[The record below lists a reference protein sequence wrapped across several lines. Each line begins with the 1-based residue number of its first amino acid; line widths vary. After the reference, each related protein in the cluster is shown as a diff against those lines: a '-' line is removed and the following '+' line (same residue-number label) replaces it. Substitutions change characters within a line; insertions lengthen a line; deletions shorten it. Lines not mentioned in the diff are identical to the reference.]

1 LRAIHSREIGPGI
14 SVWIRIDCSTVLLLK
29 ARERPCTVR
38 PSSGTART
46 LSAHRT
52 IRPVVER
59 IPERYAGGSAALVTG
74 GSSGI
79 GLAIVRDLLE
89 HDVHVSFASRAPGR
103 AGVSSAHPIAVDLA
117 DPAAAAA
124 AVDEHMAVHG
134 RLDVLVNA
142 AGLARP
148 ERIDAISLDA
158 FDAQI
163 ALNVRATV
171 AVCTAALPHL
181 RARRGLIVNVASI
194 LGLHG
199 DPALAVYAA
208 TKHAV
213 VGYSRSLAGA
223 LRQDG
228 VRVTALCPGYVAT
241 PFTERALAYVLA
253 DEMVQPADCARAV
266 RMLLELSPQT
276 FVPEL
281 VLDRLGSV
289 DARLRD

>member
-1 LRAIHSREIGPGI
+1 
-14 SVWIRIDCSTVLLLK
+14 
-29 ARERPCTVR
+29 
-38 PSSGTART
+38 
-46 LSAHRT
+46 
-52 IRPVVER
+52 VVEPV
-59 IPERYAGGSAALVTG
+59 PETRGGASAALVTG

-89 HDVHVSFASRAPGR
+89 HGMHVSIASRAPAR
-103 AGVSSAHPIAVDLA
+103 AGVANAHPIAVDLA
-117 DPAAAAA
+117 DPVAAVA

-142 AGLARP
+142 AGVARS
-148 ERIDAISLDA
+148 ERIDDVSVEA

-171 AVCTAALPHL
+171 AVCSAALPHL

-199 DPALAVYAA
+199 DPALAVYSA
-208 TKHAV
+208 TKHAI
-213 VGYSRSLAGA
+213 VGYSRSLAAA
-223 LRQDG
+223 LRTDG

-241 PFTERALAYVLA
+241 PFTERVQAVVPAS
-253 DEMVQPADCARAV
+253 EMVQPADCARAV

-289 DARLRD
+289 GARLRD